1 MSKKNYH
8 SKYFLQANH
17 KMNKTWKQINK
28 IVYQNNQKTHLD
40 INKTEKGNIK
50 MELKKIGDE

>member
-1 MSKKNYH
+1 
-8 SKYFLQANH
+8 
-17 KMNKTWKQINK
+17 MNKTWKQINK